1 MNMLQPVP
9 LYSRAML
16 AAIAMLA
23 VIVTIEIFAL
33 GSGTQYGPVGD
44 EAVTTKPADIANV
57 DTVTFPSLPSFREL
71 LTRPLFT
78 DTRRPAPK
86 PTVRSA
92 QGVDLG
98 KKWKLTGII
107 VAGDDS
113 HVYLQGVRDKS
124 VRRLDSG
131 ASLDG
136 WELVEIAPEY
146 ATFSSAGREATL
158 ELRKDAD
165 KP

>member
-1 MNMLQPVP
+1 MNLLQPFS
-9 LYSRAML
+9 LYSRLML
-16 AAIAMLA
+16 VGISMLTIIVA
-23 VIVTIEIFAL
+23 VEVLVL
-33 GSGTQYGPVGD
+33 GSGAQYGPL
-44 EAVTTKPADIANV
+44 ESESTTVAPADIVNV
-57 DTVTFPSLPSFREL
+57 DTVTFPSLPTFREL

-78 DTRRPAPK
+78 DTRRPAPR
-86 PTVRSA
+86 PAAQAA

-113 HVYLQGVRDKS
+113 HVYLHGVRDKT
-124 VRRLDSG
+124 VQRLDAG
-131 ASLDG
+131 AVLDG
-136 WELVEIAPEY
+136 WELVEIAPGY
-146 ATFSSAGREATL
+146 ATFRSAGREATL